1 MIKLPNLDAG
11 LIAGAKNRYSSKV
24 TYGIDTANPHKSA
37 TFITD
42 PIFSVTSIA
51 VSTSNPPGRGFAK
64 KLKIGLM
71 KANAS
76 VEKRTMARIDRK
88 ICFRI
93 DNKCGII
100 ELGCLTTVPKAS
112 PRGLLVVWDVSVKN
126 VLTLRKG
133 ISITRTT

>member
-64 KLKIGLM
+64 KPKIGLM
-71 KANAS
+71 NENAR

-88 ICFRI
+88 ICFRN
-93 DNKCGII
+93 DSKCGII
-100 ELGCLTTVPKAS
+100 ELGCLITVPRAS
-112 PRGLLVVWDVSVKN
+112 PRGLLAVWDVSLKKD
-126 VLTLRKG
+126 LTLRKG
-133 ISITRTT
+133 VSIIRKT